1 MVELGQAIKDL
12 KEEISRPRHNFG
24 FLENLDASACWLAL
38 FWSFTTLYNQL
49 MKDGLPWLY
58 VCFHIGTF
66 YLTIRA
72 VFRIYLM
79 FRHKAG
85 WEEISRFN
93 HFLLFLT
100 GVSSLVDVWASGRYN
115 YHLSL
120 SLTIFL
126 SIFGSYNLY
135 CGVMNAINV
144 CSRQLKTVTEQM
156 GALSKL
162 VGSLSGVFTPE
173 WRQIKSCFNSTT
185 ILDRTVWPIRNPDSP
200 FYERPDLLLRRL
212 EKLQKEFTEE
222 SPAIFKPLYTLDFW
236 SVKRKLRSLIKNSK
250 ATRISTE
257 VA

>member
-1 MVELGQAIKDL
+1 MRRWKKTRDRQPLRQLITGFERSLAKEKLEVTAAKVAFLQSQSELRVRGKQKGTEDERNLVELGQAIKDL

-100 GVSSLVDVWASGRYN
+100 GVSSLRLIQPLLRGDECHKCLFEAVEN
-115 YHLSL
+115 
-120 SLTIFL
+120 
-126 SIFGSYNLY
+126 
-135 CGVMNAINV
+135 C
-144 CSRQLKTVTEQM
+144 
-156 GALSKL
+156 
-162 VGSLSGVFTPE
+162 
-173 WRQIKSCFNSTT
+173 
-185 ILDRTVWPIRNPDSP
+185 DRTNGCLVEIGGI
-200 FYERPDLLLRRL
+200 FVGRL
-212 EKLQKEFTEE
+212 H
-222 SPAIFKPLYTLDFW
+222 A
-236 SVKRKLRSLIKNSK
+236 
-250 ATRISTE
+250 
-257 VA
+257 